1 MPLDS
6 RQARFSANQRRD
18 PAELRRVQ
26 PPGAFARRSSVEAA
40 RRRPPAQTPYTK
52 CKIGVTS
59 PGVAVSLACRARC
72 NGTLAE
78 FEASPER
85 FRMPAAKQGIR
96 SASGG
101 SVRKA
106 FVHND
111 IQEVRFTQE
120 DLARRV
126 GEIGAAIT
134 RDYTSAV
141 GDGIVLVSV
150 LRGAAIFMADLARA
164 IELPIEMDYMAI
176 SSYGNGAK
184 SSGVV
189 RILKDLTSEI
199 EGRHVIVAEDI
210 LDSGLTL
217 KYLLKNLSS
226 RNPRGDASAQED
238 GGASRHRLQVR
249 RVRMPRRVH
258 RGVRSRLC
266 RAVSQPALHRH
277 LETGAVFVASP
288 SRSDGARR
296 AR

>member
-1 MPLDS
+1 
-6 RQARFSANQRRD
+6 
-18 PAELRRVQ
+18 
-26 PPGAFARRSSVEAA
+26 
-40 RRRPPAQTPYTK
+40 
-52 CKIGVTS
+52 
-59 PGVAVSLACRARC
+59 
-72 NGTLAE
+72 
-78 FEASPER
+78 
-85 FRMPAAKQGIR
+85 MPAAKQGVR

-111 IQEVRFTQE
+111 IQEVLFTQE

-134 RDYTSAV
+134 RDYASAA

-226 RNPRGDASAQED
+226 RNPASIAVATLLRKKTEAQAD
-238 GGASRHRLQVR
+238 ID
-249 RVRMPRRVH
+249 
-258 RGVRSRLC
+258 C
-266 RAVSQPALHRH
+266 RYVGFECPDEFIVGYGLDYAERYRNLPYIGILKPELYS
-277 LETGAVFVASP
+277 
-288 SRSDGARR
+288 
-296 AR
+296 